1 MRSIIAVNK
10 NLDAPKLNLLAPFD
24 LSTGLKRRGEW
35 KENSVILKKK
45 KRKEKKRMIPF
56 ENH

>member
-24 LSTGLKRRGEW
+24 LSTGLKRRGKW
-35 KENSVILKKK
+35 KENAVILKKK
-45 KRKEKKRMIPF
+45 KKRKK
-56 ENH
+56 ENDTI